1 MISNL
6 ISLSRIFLILPII
19 FCMMI
24 NNIYLAF
31 LLFLIASFTDF
42 LDGYIARYL
51 RQESILGAN
60 LDLLADKIFVSSL
73 LIFISFHFDNLIY
86 LLMTILIIAREIS
99 IGTIRQ
105 YLLETNKKNKAKVNF
120 LGKLKTFF
128 QIFSIGVAMIFLD
141 TEFSSIVEVVVV
153 IAAALSWLSLLNY
166 SYEKS

>member
-1 MISNL
+1 MIPNL
-6 ISLSRIFLILPII
+6 ISLSRIFLIFPII
-19 FCMMI
+19 FCIMI
-24 NNIYLAF
+24 NNTYLAF

-51 RQESILGAN
+51 GQESVLGAN

-86 LLMTILIIAREIS
+86 LLMTIFIIAREFS

-105 YLLETNKKNKAKVNF
+105 YFLETNKENKAKVNF
-120 LGKLKTFF
+120 LGKFKTFF
-128 QIFSIGVAMIFLD
+128 QLFSIGVAMIFLD
-141 TEFSSIVEVVVV
+141 TEFSSIVEVVVI

>member
-6 ISLSRIFLILPII
+6 ISLSRIFLIFPII
-19 FCMMI
+19 FCIMI

-31 LLFLIASFTDF
+31 LLFLIAGFTDF

-51 RQESILGAN
+51 RQESVLGAN

-105 YLLETNKKNKAKVNF
+105 YLLETNKENKAKVNF
-120 LGKLKTFF
+120 LGKFKTFF